1 MAGCG
6 VVPDQSEARRERPG
20 AAARIG
26 FGELANDGNIWGE
39 PTDQAIRF
47 QGQYFDHETGLHY
60 NRFRYYDPDVG
71 RFIHQDPIG
80 LAGGANLYQYAPNP
94 MSWTDPSGLDYVD
107 NWKAKYGTLDPDHQV
122 HHIIPKDKETALLV
136 GQLGVVAQMS
146 SSASVG

>member
-80 LAGGANLYQYAPNP
+80 LAGGATPARLFHRSRLPQLEPGFMQQRRLNLTKSTEQ
-94 MSWTDPSGLDYVD
+94 
-107 NWKAKYGTLDPDHQV
+107 
-122 HHIIPKDKETALLV
+122 
-136 GQLGVVAQMS
+136 
-146 SSASVG
+146 